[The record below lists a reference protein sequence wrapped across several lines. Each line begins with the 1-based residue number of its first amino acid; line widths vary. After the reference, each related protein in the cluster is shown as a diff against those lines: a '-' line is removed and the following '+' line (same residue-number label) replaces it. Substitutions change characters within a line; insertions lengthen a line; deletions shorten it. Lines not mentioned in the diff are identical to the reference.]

1 MPTEEQR
8 KALNEVL
15 TGTLSRTIDFLKF
28 AETKNA
34 ALLTFASAWLIGL
47 TSLLTGDRV
56 LDPRTRV
63 GLAVALL
70 LFALAALVAL
80 SSFLPKL
87 ELRRFHRNPDQ
98 PKNLLYFGHIA
109 EFEPSAYLKRLQQR
123 YAANS
128 APAVSDEY
136 LQDLSVQVSANASI
150 TKLKFTTFYFG
161 AALVTLAIASLTITA
176 ALLTYKLLRP

>member
-1 MPTEEQR
+1 MVTEEQR
-8 KALNEVL
+8 EALDGVL

-47 TSLLTGDRV
+47 TNLLTSDRV

-70 LFALAALVAL
+70 LFALAALVAI

-87 ELRRFHRNPDQ
+87 ELRRFHRSSDQ

-109 EFEPSAYLKRLQQR
+109 EFEPPAYMKRLQER
-123 YAANS
+123 YAADAAS
-128 APAVSDEY
+128 IVSDEY

-161 AALVTLAIASLTITA
+161 AALVTLAIASLTVTA
-176 ALLTYKLLRP
+176 SLFTYKFLRP